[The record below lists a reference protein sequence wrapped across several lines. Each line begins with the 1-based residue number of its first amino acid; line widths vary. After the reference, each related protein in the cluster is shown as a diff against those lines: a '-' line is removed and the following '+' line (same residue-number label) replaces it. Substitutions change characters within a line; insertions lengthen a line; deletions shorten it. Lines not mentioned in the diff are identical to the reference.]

1 MDTLRGRYVHEHGTG
16 AIITNESDDQ
26 GSPTCS
32 VWVVIT
38 EVSKLQRNLALVV
51 WVSRNGEII
60 TFGLRHCLALLFSS
74 GSRAGAGPCDEMSWV
89 GGSGIELG
97 L

>member
-16 AIITNESDDQ
+16 AIITNGSDDQ

-32 VWVVIT
+32 VLVVIT

-51 WVSRNGEII
+51 WVSRDGEII
-60 TFGLRHCLALLFSS
+60 TFGLRHYLVLLLSQAL
-74 GSRAGAGPCDEMSWV
+74 
-89 GGSGIELG
+89 ELG
-97 L
+97 QGRVTKCLGRW

>member
-32 VWVVIT
+32 VWVVMT

-60 TFGLRHCLALLFSS
+60 TFGLRHCLVLLLSQAL
-74 GSRAGAGPCDEMSWV
+74 
-89 GGSGIELG
+89 ELG
-97 L
+97 QGRVTKCLG